1 MGEPVRVGHGCSTRS
16 RSSGREFGVA
26 FILQKKSLYQFQG
39 PLDESL
45 SEFINNHEGKAVGF
59 FFRFFFFN
67 FLFLITTVLG
77 EQKVLRWMSL
87 GADLP

>member
-1 MGEPVRVGHGCSTRS
+1 MGEPVRVGHGCSIRS

-45 SEFINNHEGKAVGF
+45 SEFINNHEGKAVVF
-59 FFRFFFFN
+59 FFRFFFN

>member
-1 MGEPVRVGHGCSTRS
+1 MAAAPN
-16 RSSGREFGVA
+16 
-26 FILQKKSLYQFQG
+26 LG
-39 PLDESL
+39 PLEESL
-45 SEFINNHEGKAVGF
+45 EWPSSCRRNHYTNFKALWMRVYQNLSIIMKEKLLVF
-59 FFRFFFFN
+59 FLDFFFN